1 MLVASI
7 SIFGYLAG
15 ITFFFEKDLLKSLK
29 IIIFFSIFILTAL
42 FLLEGNPTSEI
53 FYFLLICVLWLPL
66 SIDDLQSNSV
76 NPFFLYFASFLSCA
90 CLFMVKTPEII
101 ELIISPLL
109 VLIVF
114 LVALMIKNR
123 KGSEAIGPADYL
135 AIFSFS
141 FSLSSYSVGIW
152 IILFSTVGIIH
163 SVINGRQSIPL
174 IPFLFSA
181 WCLAYAY
188 YQSINL
194 LSRGS

>member
-1 MLVASI
+1 MLLI
-7 SIFGYLAG
+7 WFI
-15 ITFFFEKDLLKSLK
+15 FEKDLLKSLK

-66 SIDDLQSNSV
+66 ALDDLDSNSV
-76 NPFFLYFASFLSCA
+76 NRLFLYFASFLSCA

-101 ELIISPLL
+101 EFIISPLL
-109 VLIVF
+109 VFIVF
-114 LVALMIKNR
+114 FIALMIKNK
-123 KGSEAIGPADYL
+123 KGSDAIGPADYL
-135 AIFSFS
+135 AIFSLS

-152 IILFSTVGIIH
+152 IILYSLLGMFH
-163 SVINGRQSIPL
+163 SVINGRKSIPL

-188 YQSINL
+188 Y
-194 LSRGS
+194 

>member
-1 MLVASI
+1 MLVAWI

-15 ITFFFEKDLLKSLK
+15 ITFFFEKDSLKSLK
-29 IIIFFSIFILTAL
+29 IIIFFSIFISTAL
-42 FLLEGNPTSEI
+42 FLLKGNPTSEI

-123 KGSEAIGPADYL
+123 KRSEAIGPADYL

-152 IILFSTVGIIH
+152 IILFSSLGMIH
-163 SVINGRQSIPL
+163 SVVNKRQSIPL

-188 YQSINL
+188 Y
-194 LSRGS
+194 